1 MTTMSKPV
9 CVSARR
15 RRGARGSRGASA
27 VEFALVV
34 PILLYLVFGIISF
47 GYMLSFRQA
56 LSQGAAEGARAAAVA
71 ITGTTDTVRSA
82 SAQAAVNDALGSYG
96 VTCSAG
102 VLLKAGKTVGTCT
115 ITPTVTCS
123 SGSTAVTCAQI
134 SLDYRYKDNSLLPGL
149 GLGAFM
155 PSDLRYTTEV
165 RTS

>member
-1 MTTMSKPV
+1 MSKPV
-9 CVSARR
+9 RACARR
-15 RRGARGSRGASA
+15 RRFGGRGASA

-34 PILLYLVFGIISF
+34 PVLLYLVFGIISF

-71 ITGTTDTVRSA
+71 VTGTTDAVRAA

-96 VTCSAG
+96 VSCSGG
-102 VLLKAGKTVGTCT
+102 VLLRAGKTVGTCT

-123 SGSTAVTCAQI
+123 SGSSAVTCAQI
-134 SLDYRYKDNSLLPGL
+134 TLDYKYKQNSLLPGL
-149 GLGAFM
+149 GLTAFM
-155 PSDLRYTTEV
+155 PSDLSYTTEV